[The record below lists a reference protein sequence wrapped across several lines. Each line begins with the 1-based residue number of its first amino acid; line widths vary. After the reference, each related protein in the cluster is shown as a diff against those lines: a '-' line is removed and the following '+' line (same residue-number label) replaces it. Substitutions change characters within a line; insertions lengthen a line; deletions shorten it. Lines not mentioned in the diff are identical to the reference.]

1 MLTVIAKVFESL
13 IHDQLYDYLVLKSF
27 LNEAQSGFQPN
38 HSTQDVLLKT
48 VDDWKIA
55 LDEGKIVGAVMI
67 DLCGTTRSTVFHFAA
82 YPFTLF
88 SSLNSR
94 E

>member
-13 IHDQLYDYLVLKSF
+13 IHDQLYNYLVLKSF
-27 LNEAQSGFQPN
+27 LNEAHFQPN

-67 DLCGTTRSTVFHFAA
+67 ELCGTPRLTV
-82 YPFTLF
+82 
-88 SSLNSR
+88 SISNSQQTTPNKK
-94 E
+94 